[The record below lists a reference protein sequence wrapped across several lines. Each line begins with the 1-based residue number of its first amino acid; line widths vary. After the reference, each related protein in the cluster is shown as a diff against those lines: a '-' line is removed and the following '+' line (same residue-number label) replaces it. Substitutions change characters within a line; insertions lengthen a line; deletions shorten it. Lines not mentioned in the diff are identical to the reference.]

1 MLNPCGSKDNRHLMD
16 KIAKN
21 VATAGPQP
29 TFCVGSTRLLGVAGF
44 HNLGKNCPSALTIF
58 FGPHPLVGVT
68 EKNLFAGLI
77 FTKVERQSFLPLLYR
92 FILSRRLTTCFC
104 IKSLSRF
111 KSSTSLDSEL

>member
-1 MLNPCGSKDNRHLMD
+1 MKTMLNPYGSRAHGYSLD
-16 KIAKN
+16 KIARN
-21 VATAGPQP
+21 VATARPQP

-92 FILSRRLTTCFC
+92 F
-104 IKSLSRF
+104 
-111 KSSTSLDSEL
+111 